1 MKKRVYLKIFVVLI
15 LYVMMF
21 PYTTIYAA
29 TSAEAGRYV
38 ASYAKNFLDKHN
50 ITWSMGYGDC
60 GVVSGNNYISEC
72 VGFVRKM
79 YQDAIN
85 YKGDIPVP
93 SGNSGVGNTPAT
105 TQAGMRG
112 NNFKMVAVNDLSK
125 ALPGDI
131 IENFHHD
138 MIYIGTVDGKTQVI
152 ANNGKNNNSSGFSNG
167 LFVMNEYVHSTN
179 AFGGHSTMG
188 SGSGE
193 CNFRI
198 WRLTDS
204 AAAALGDAS
213 TFNANGDLVEAG
225 SISSNSNGL
234 STANMSNF
242 YYNGIPDGKYSV
254 TKGFLSRIIDALK
267 DIFNFLIAL
276 IPNIIKMVFVGWAA
290 IFESLITTAVKTAT
304 GDENLES
311 VPVTSTDIES
321 GDNITIEKIVFNKM
335 SIFDVNFFNSN

>member
-1 MKKRVYLKIFVVLI
+1 MKKRVFLKIFVILI

-21 PYTTIYAA
+21 PYTILYAA

-38 ASYAKNFLDKHN
+38 ASYAKNFVEKNKIRWTMDYWNVDRL
-50 ITWSMGYGDC
+50 
-60 GVVSGNNYISEC
+60 GVFEGAGKYASEC
-72 VGFVRKM
+72 VGFVKKM
-79 YQDAIN
+79 YKEALN
-85 YKGDIPVP
+85 YEGYEGIPVP
-93 SGNSGVGNTPAT
+93 SSNKPYCVYNEPAN
-105 TQAGMRG
+105 TQAGKRG
-112 NNFKMVAVNDLSK
+112 PDFELIGINDLSK
-125 ALPGDI
+125 ANPGDI

-138 MIYIGTVDGKTQVI
+138 MIYVGNINGLSGVI
-152 ANNGKNNNSSGFSNG
+152 VNNGSTPNG
-167 LFVMNEYVHSTN
+167 LITMDAYQNYAHSGN
-179 AFGGHSTMG
+179 C
-188 SGSGE
+188 SGN

-198 WRLTDS
+198 WRLTEE
-204 AAAALGDAS
+204 AAAKLGDAS

-225 SISSNSNGL
+225 LNSHGKGGL
-234 STANMSNF
+234 SQANMSNF

-254 TKGFLSRIIDALK
+254 TKGFLERIIDALK

-335 SIFDVNFFNSN
+335 SIFDVNFFNSNQ